1 MNRKRGGFKPLTDG
15 LPQSVSV
22 PQVIANMKK
31 SDEIANGRRRT
42 VSVASLQPGAS
53 PAVLLPSAM
62 TRSLRET
69 QARHDSYAVGDTA
82 PSTIDLRHDIPGP
95 MLLKV
100 TEIDSYDN
108 NPRVFGNDAREDIRQ
123 GLKAHGFTGTFV
135 VTQRHAGGNWMLSAG
150 SNTTLEL
157 MKELYAETQD
167 QRFLYVNCVPQAYK
181 GEATVLAQHLGE
193 NINRGDMRFWEVAKG
208 MVELLSLIEV
218 ERRRD
223 DPKVKELSAREAA
236 DEIAANRGLRVT
248 KTRIA
253 LYRFTVR
260 VLEALGT
267 AREAL
272 TMRAVRDTYQPR
284 INALGALAERFGLD
298 EPRFLAE
305 IVKPVLAHAGTQ
317 YRPDEAMEGSDAL
330 NAEAVCAAMEATFA
344 DKVAETASEVT
355 RMLAILRL
363 NPKATLQEMRQP
375 SPNLIAGGAFAEGGA
390 RSRAAAPAPA
400 VEPARVQAPLNLN
413 PGLVRDRHQ
422 ANVAEPEAGA
432 AAANPSRDPL
442 PHTQGQAPTAHGP
455 LFASQDAQ
463 PDAFP
468 ALHGALQTVLASAG
482 LEDTLRWHDPMPLG
496 FFLDLPD
503 PLIHARK
510 PVAMGS
516 PEDHARTVKT
526 LVWWHLTTLACQW
539 MDGISECIDPS
550 SAFYRVYSVER
561 AQQINPLEGTDIAPE
576 GPDSTGIVFARVAPG
591 MQEINRQLH
600 EVEARVAQ
608 VFDQMPERW
617 KLVQRLI
624 QSSKY

>member
-31 SDEIANGRRRT
+31 SDEIANARRRT
-42 VSVASLQPGAS
+42 VSVDSLQPSVS
-53 PAVLLPSAM
+53 PVVLQPLAM
-62 TRSLRET
+62 TRALRET
-69 QARHDSYAVGDTA
+69 QARHDSYAVGDTT
-82 PSTIDLRHDIPGP
+82 PSAIDLRRDIPGP

-135 VTQRHAGGNWMLSAG
+135 VTQRHPGGNWMLSAG

-208 MVELLSLIEV
+208 MVELLALIEV
-218 ERRRD
+218 ERRRE

-284 INALGALAERFGLD
+284 INALGALAERFDLD
-298 EPRFLAE
+298 EPHFLAE
-305 IVKPVLAHAGTQ
+305 VVKPVLAHAGTQ
-317 YRPDEAMEGSDAL
+317 YRPDQALDGIDAL
-330 NAEAVCAAMEATFA
+330 NAEAICAAMEATFA
-344 DKVAETASEVT
+344 DKVAETTSDVT

-375 SPNLIAGGAFAEGGA
+375 SPNLIAGGAFAEV
-390 RSRAAAPAPA
+390 AAKPRTVAPAPA
-400 VEPARVQAPLNLN
+400 GAPGRVQAPLNLN

-422 ANVAEPEAGA
+422 STPARLSGTTTALNA
-432 AAANPSRDPL
+432 AQDPS
-442 PHTQGQAPTAHGP
+442 PHTQAQTPTAHGP
-455 LFASQDAQ
+455 LFGAEANPFSALQDA
-463 PDAFP
+463 
-468 ALHGALQTVLASAG
+468 LQAVLATAG
-482 LEDTLRWHDPMPLG
+482 LQDTLRWHDPMPLG

-503 PLIHARK
+503 SRIHASK
-510 PVAMGS
+510 PVPMGS
-516 PEDHARTVKT
+516 RQDHARTVKT

-539 MDGISECIDPS
+539 MDGISECIDSS
-550 SAFYRVYSVER
+550 SAFYRAYSVER
-561 AQQINPLEGTDIAPE
+561 AQQINPLEGTDIATE

-591 MQEINRQLH
+591 MQEVSRQLH

-608 VFDQMPERW
+608 VFDRMPERW
-617 KLVQRLI
+617 QLVQRLI